1 LLPLE
6 TLTWIQVQRGP
17 AAGLWLRVNSRT
29 GWSILGGSSERAAQQ
44 ALAQHLHLS
53 MMFYDLNDLSA
64 KIGLSVLLV
73 AKLVG
78 PSSSVVSFEADPEMA
93 ARLRENVSRNK
104 FFWVTVE
111 QKAVWSERC
120 LVTLVRMDSA
130 KSRDRDQGHIIP
142 ACEYRR
148 VDRVVISLVLQL

>member
-1 LLPLE
+1 M
-6 TLTWIQVQRGP
+6 T
-17 AAGLWLRVNSRT
+17 
-29 GWSILGGSSERAAQQ
+29 
-44 ALAQHLHLS
+44 
-53 MMFYDLNDLSA
+53 FYDLGAN
-64 KIGLSVLLV
+64 IGFFTLLA

-78 PSSSVVSFEADPEMA
+78 PSGCVVSFEADPEIA
-93 ARLRENVSRNK
+93 ARLRENISRNS
-104 FFWVTVE
+104 FSWVTVE